1 MSGLHSRRGAR
12 CDLTTSFGPTAAKY
26 FLGDTLLKPLVIQ
39 AFVVKIKQNANA
51 LLWSFYGLQHFLN
64 TTRPLEALPSRDVL
78 QYRHL
83 KSRIVEPHRV
93 ARASDP
99 Q

>member
-12 CDLTTSFGPTAAKY
+12 CDQTTSFGPTAAKY
-26 FLGDTLLKPLVIQ
+26 FLADTLLKPLVIQ
-39 AFVVKIKQNANA
+39 AFAVKIKQNANA
-51 LLWSFYGLQHFLN
+51 LLWSLYGLQHFLN
-64 TTRPLEALPSRDVL
+64 TTRPLETLPSRDVP

-93 ARASDP
+93 ARASNP